1 LGKGSPPTTVVKERS
16 SRVREAEV
24 HEELAGSESPI
35 IPEPP
40 SFDLTILKKRK
51 RGAELVGRS

>member
-1 LGKGSPPTTVVKERS
+1 VAKKRRPK
-16 SRVREAEV
+16 VREAE
-24 HEELAGSESPI
+24 ELASDEQTSDVNLPKRLVDRELLI

-51 RGAELVGRS
+51 RGQT